1 MNSQI
6 DPQAIINEFK
16 KGKQEL
22 SRLTDNYKNFG
33 IQKETAE
40 RKYRI
45 ELRKTLINLR
55 ANKTPSN
62 IINDIAKGDEYISK
76 LRYERGL
83 AENNY
88 NTCREAINN
97 KRLEIETLRSV
108 LKWMGVEFN
117 NS

>member
-1 MNSQI
+1 MNPQI
-6 DPQAIINEFK
+6 NPQSIINEFK
-16 KGKQEL
+16 KGQREL
-22 SRLTDNYKNFG
+22 TKLNENYKNFG

-40 RKYRI
+40 RKYRM

-55 ANKTPSN
+55 ADKTPSS
-62 IINDIAKGDEYISK
+62 IIQDIAKGDEYISK

-97 KRLEIETLRSV
+97 KRLEIETLRSI